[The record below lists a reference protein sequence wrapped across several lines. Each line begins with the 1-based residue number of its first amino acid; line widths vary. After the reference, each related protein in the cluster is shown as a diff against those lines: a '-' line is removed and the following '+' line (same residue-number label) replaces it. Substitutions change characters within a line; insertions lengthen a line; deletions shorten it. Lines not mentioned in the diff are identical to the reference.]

1 MRRRAAAA
9 HAASMHTGSHVR
21 SRAAAAV
28 ACTLGLARMPRRA
41 ACMRSHPCL
50 CLTGLRAKRQ
60 DGRARALWL
69 RARALPG
76 RHATLWSG
84 VSPGPPRL
92 RRGQDG
98 RTRATELELRAPG
111 SHARARS
118 WHRRLAR
125 ARRRGRCPSASWV
138 RAGGHCARAAG
149 GAPKPSGNRAR
160 AARAAAEGAARLCQ
174 PPSPPHVDVGDG

>member
-1 MRRRAAAA
+1 MSHHGLQSRTVSISFLYKIRKFLLDRSFKTYGLIWNRHIHHHAPVVLASASSHVASGCDITLAVRRRAAAV

-28 ACTLGLARMPRRA
+28 ACTLGLARVPRRA

-98 RTRATELELRAPG
+98 RA
-111 SHARARS
+111 
-118 WHRRLAR
+118 
-125 ARRRGRCPSASWV
+125 
-138 RAGGHCARAAG
+138 
-149 GAPKPSGNRAR
+149 
-160 AARAAAEGAARLCQ
+160 
-174 PPSPPHVDVGDG
+174 